1 MLAHCG
7 GIGRG
12 KKEEEN
18 VAALDLLSKIR
29 LRKNENFEIKD
40 DDVTTYDSA
49 YKIQCRDSTFVIVVA
64 FQRLCLQI
72 R

>member
-1 MLAHCG
+1 MAT
-7 GIGRG
+7 
-12 KKEEEN
+12 
-18 VAALDLLSKIR
+18 LDLLLEIR
-29 LRKNENFEIKD
+29 LRRNEKFETKD

-49 YKIQCRDSTFVIVVA
+49 HKIQCRDFTVAIVVV